1 GTASKLGI
9 GYPLAERLLIFFPF
23 AFLPFVTM
31 FLLLKRF
38 TGDALARF
46 VGAFLYGANS
56 YILLIG
62 SNQMLIALAYGLAPL
77 AFACLLDA
85 VDNSTDRL
93 RSRVPTAV
101 TCGLWLALVAT
112 LDTRVAYM
120 TSAVLLFFSVVA

>member
-1 GTASKLGI
+1 
-9 GYPLAERLLIFFPF
+9 
-23 AFLPFVTM
+23 M
-31 FLLLKRF
+31 FREVAYM
-38 TGDALARF
+38 DALARF

-112 LDTRVAYM
+112 LDTGVQPKRGAG
-120 TSAVLLFFSVVA
+120 TSDSTSPSHPVQTRLAPSDPEYSAAI